1 MKRKVPLMI
10 LTILVLQV
18 LLPVLTIIW
27 ESEFTI
33 KSIAILGN
41 VTSKDGLWNYR
52 RAASRSVYI

>member
-1 MKRKVPLMI
+1 MKRKVTLMV
-10 LTILVLQV
+10 LTILILQV

-27 ESEFTI
+27 ETGFTI

-52 RAASRSVYI
+52 EAVSRTVSI